1 MLEFLIIDAILLVLV
16 IMTAVA
22 IVEVR
27 SLFSAVMLSGI
38 YSLLMAI
45 VWVNMDAVDVA
56 FTEAAVGAGIS
67 TILLV
72 GTLVMVGTQ
81 ETVRKRIHWPALVS
95 CLLVGAALIYG
106 TLDMPKFGDP
116 NSPVQQNVV
125 ASGYINQDVQKH
137 PEGKSGQEA
146 AVLAE
151 HDDAHHKTGNHEND
165 MAEMEA
171 TQHEKDVHDY
181 EHHDYFHG
189 HVPNQVTSVIV
200 TYRAF
205 DTMFETAVIFT
216 AGLGMIMLLRG
227 RRGNPQRGGLL

>member
-1 MLEFLIIDAILLVLV
+1 MLEFLIIDVILLILV
-16 IMTAVA
+16 IITAIA
-22 IVEVR
+22 IIEVR
-27 SLFSAVMLSGI
+27 SLFCAVMLSGV
-38 YSLLMAI
+38 YSLLLAV

-81 ETVRKRIHWPALVS
+81 ETVRKRVHWPALVS

-116 NSPVQQNVV
+116 NSPVQTSGIAEAFTKQNV
-125 ASGYINQDVQKH
+125 QKS
-137 PEGKSGQEA
+137 PDGKSGREA
-146 AVLAE
+146 AEMNAHSEHGAE
-151 HDDAHHKTGNHEND
+151 DKAAHAD
-165 MAEMEA
+165 
-171 TQHEKDVHDY
+171 
-181 EHHDYFHG
+181 HDYFHG
-189 HVPNQVTSVIV
+189 HVPNMVTAVIV

-205 DTMFETAVIFT
+205 DTMFEIAVIYT
-216 AGLGMIMLLRG
+216 AGLGMILLLRG

>member
-1 MLEFLIIDAILLVLV
+1 MLEFLLIDWILLFLV
-16 IMTAVA
+16 TLTAVA
-22 IVEVR
+22 VVEVR
-27 SLFSAVMLSGI
+27 SLYSAVMLSGI
-38 YSLLMAI
+38 YSLLMAL

-72 GTLVMVGTQ
+72 GTLVLVGTQ
-81 ETVRKRIHWPALVS
+81 ETVRKRVHWPALVA

-116 NSPVQQNVV
+116 DSPVQQNVV
-125 ASGYINQDVQKH
+125 AKGYINQDVQKH
-137 PEGKSGQEA
+137 PDGKSGREA
-146 AVLAE
+146 AEAAAAHAE
-151 HDDAHHKTGNHEND
+151 HADEHSEHAEDHGAHAG
-165 MAEMEA
+165 
-171 TQHEKDVHDY
+171 
-181 EHHDYFHG
+181 HDYFHG

-200 TYRAF
+200 TYRAI

-216 AGLGMIMLLRG
+216 AGLGMILLLRG